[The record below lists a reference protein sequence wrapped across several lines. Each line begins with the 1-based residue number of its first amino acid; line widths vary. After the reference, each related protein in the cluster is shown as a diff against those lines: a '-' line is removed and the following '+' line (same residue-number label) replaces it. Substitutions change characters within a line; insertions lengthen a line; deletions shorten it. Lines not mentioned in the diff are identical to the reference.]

1 MKIARD
7 RSIRRIVCLA
17 LLTTVSA
24 LPAPSLAGE
33 QEGILLYETYCIS
46 CHTTQIHWR
55 EKRLAKDWITLKG
68 QVDRWQLTIGQSWSR
83 QQIDDVTRYLN
94 GQFYKFDPAAPSQTK
109 RRPDEPVI
117 TTGLF

>member
-1 MKIARD
+1 MKIAHD
-7 RSIRRIVCLA
+7 RSIRRIAALA
-17 LLTTVSA
+17 LLASVSS
-24 LPAPSLAGE
+24 LPAPSLADE
-33 QEGILLYETYCIS
+33 KEGRLLYETYCIS

-83 QQIDDVTRYLN
+83 QQIDDVARYLN
-94 GQFYKFDPAAPSQTK
+94 RQFYKFDRSAPSLTE
-109 RRPDEPVI
+109 RLPAEPTV